1 MRKILISTYYNVY
14 DSTKAPT
21 AAGIEEG
28 KVFEDKRII
37 IKSIF
42 ALTPARALQ
51 RDDVDPEDYLMA
63 TGRVVNE
70 SEITDKTGTVNLWL
84 KVEWDNPTLG
94 LSPYIRVP
102 RECIDILPDAESPD
116 ELYKDIIIKGE

>member
-1 MRKILISTYYNVY
+1 MIKILISTHHHVH

-21 AAGIEEG
+21 AAGIEER

-37 IKSIF
+37 IRSIF

-51 RDDVDPEDYLMA
+51 RDDVVPEDYLMA
-63 TGRVVNE
+63 TGRVVSE
-70 SEITDKTGTVNLWL
+70 SEITDTTGTVCLLL
-84 KVEWDNPTLG
+84 KVKWDNPTLG

-116 ELYKDIIIKGE
+116 ELYKDIITKGE